1 MTFSIFA
8 VFAIL
13 PTCRLPMIGRQHF
26 RPLLLPQ
33 NGVHLTVGNNRTHS
47 DSMAH
52 LTVSTTKELKSLC
65 KRLQAAETI
74 AYDTE
79 FISEGKYQPELCL
92 VQIAAEGLLALVD
105 PLEIPDLTPLWELFC
120 DGRREMIVH
129 ACRSEMEFCH
139 RSIGRLPPQLF
150 DVQVAAGFVGNE
162 YPMGFTSLLRQF
174 LHVSL
179 RKTESRTTWNQRP
192 LTPLQVEYALD
203 DVRYL
208 EALRRVIKT
217 QLAEQE
223 RLDWYY
229 EEIEHVKQNLK
240 TYFETPQ
247 WQSLPK
253 ISGLPPRELA
263 ILRELW
269 FWREELA
276 RQRNIPSSRAF
287 RDDLLVELSRRRT
300 NEEKRIAALRGMQ
313 RQDLA
318 RILPDIAAAV
328 SRGLELPEQELPIPL
343 LRTSYPQYTVLTQ
356 ILYAVLGSICKQN
369 RIAPLLAGN
378 PNDIR
383 ELIAAELGTL
393 PESVTPRLATGWRSH
408 LIGMLLFDLLYGRKT
423 LQINYNSADEPLI
436 VR

>member
-1 MTFSIFA
+1 
-8 VFAIL
+8 
-13 PTCRLPMIGRQHF
+13 
-26 RPLLLPQ
+26 
-33 NGVHLTVGNNRTHS
+33 
-47 DSMAH
+47 MAH
-52 LTVSTTKELKSLC
+52 LTVSTAKGLQDLC
-65 KRLQAAETI
+65 RRLQTAETI

-92 VQIAAEGLLALVD
+92 VQIAAEGLMALID
-105 PLEIPDLTPLWELFC
+105 PLSVPDLTPLWQLFC
-120 DGRREMIVH
+120 DGKREIIVH

-139 RSIGRLPPQLF
+139 RSIGRMPPKLF
-150 DVQVAAGFVGNE
+150 DVQIAAAFVGNE
-162 YPMGFTSLLRQF
+162 YPMGFSSLLKQF
-174 LHVSL
+174 LQISL

-192 LTPLQVEYALD
+192 LTPLQIEYALD

-208 EALRRVIKT
+208 EALYRAIKT
-217 QLAEQE
+217 QLTEQQ
-223 RLDWYY
+223 RLTWYY
-229 EEIEHVKQNLK
+229 EEIEHVKRTLQ

-247 WQSLPK
+247 WRSLPK

-269 FWREELA
+269 FWRDEFA
-276 RQRNIPSSRAF
+276 RQRSIPASRAF

-300 NEEKRIAALRGMQ
+300 SEEKRIAALRGMQ

-318 RILPDIAAAV
+318 KILPDIVLAIT
-328 SRGLELPEQELPIPL
+328 RGLSLEEHELPLPS

-356 ILYAVLGSICKQN
+356 VLCAVLGSICKRN
-369 RIAPLLAGN
+369 RIAPLLVGS

-393 PESVTPRLATGWRSH
+393 PETVTPRLATGWRNQ
-408 LIGMLLFDLLYGRKT
+408 LIGTLLFDLLHGRKT

>member
-1 MTFSIFA
+1 
-8 VFAIL
+8 
-13 PTCRLPMIGRQHF
+13 
-26 RPLLLPQ
+26 
-33 NGVHLTVGNNRTHS
+33 
-47 DSMAH
+47 MAH
-52 LTVSTTKELKSLC
+52 LTVSTPKELSGLC
-65 KRLQAAETI
+65 RRLQAVETI

-92 VQIAAEGLLALVD
+92 VQIAAEGLLVLVD
-105 PLEIPDLTPLWELFC
+105 PLSIPNLSPLWQLFC
-120 DGRREMIVH
+120 DGKREIIVH

-150 DVQVAAGFVGNE
+150 DVQVAAGFVGND
-162 YPMGFTSLLRQF
+162 YPMGFSSLLRQF

-208 EALRRVIKT
+208 EALHRVIKT
-217 QLAEQE
+217 QLTEQK
-223 RLDWYY
+223 RLAWYH
-229 EEIEHVKQNLK
+229 EEIEHVKLSLK

-247 WQSLPK
+247 WRSLPK

-269 FWREELA
+269 FWREKLA
-276 RQRNIPSSRAF
+276 QQRNIPSSRMF

-300 NEEKRIAALRGMQ
+300 SEEKRIAALRGMQ

-318 RILPDIAAAV
+318 RILPDIVAAV
-328 SRGLELPEQELPIPL
+328 SRGLELSEQELPIPP

-356 ILYAVLGSICKQN
+356 VLYAVLGSICKRN
-369 RIAPLLAGN
+369 RIAPLLVGN
-378 PNDIR
+378 PNDVR

-393 PESVTPRLATGWRSH
+393 PESVTPRLATGWRNQ
-408 LIGMLLFDLLYGRKT
+408 LIGTLLFDLLHGRKT
-423 LQINYNSADEPLI
+423 IQINHNTPDEPLI

>member
-1 MTFSIFA
+1 
-8 VFAIL
+8 
-13 PTCRLPMIGRQHF
+13 
-26 RPLLLPQ
+26 
-33 NGVHLTVGNNRTHS
+33 
-47 DSMAH
+47 MAH
-52 LTVSTTKELKSLC
+52 LTVSTTKELRELC
-65 KRLQAAETI
+65 SRLQPAEAI

-92 VQIAAEGLLALVD
+92 VQIAAEGVVALVD
-105 PLEIPDLTPLWELFC
+105 PLTIPDLSPLWKLFC
-120 DGRREMIVH
+120 DGKREIIVH
-129 ACRSEMEFCH
+129 ASRSEMEFCH
-139 RSIGRLPPQLF
+139 RSIGRMPPKLF
-150 DVQVAAGFVGNE
+150 DVQVAAGFVGND
-162 YPMGFTSLLRQF
+162 YPMGFSSLLKHF

-179 RKTESRTTWNQRP
+179 RKTESRTTWNLRP
-192 LTPLQVEYALD
+192 LTPIQIEYALD

-217 QLAEQE
+217 QLIEQE

-229 EEIEHVKQNLK
+229 EEIEQIKQNFQ

-247 WQSLPK
+247 WRSLPK

-269 FWREELA
+269 FWRDEMA
-276 RQRNIPSSRAF
+276 RQRNIPASRAF

-300 NEEKRIAALRGMQ
+300 SEEKRIAALRGMQ

-318 RILPDIAAAV
+318 RILPDIVVAI
-328 SRGLELPEQELPIPL
+328 SRGLALEEHELPLPP
-343 LRTSYPQYTVLTQ
+343 LRTSYPQYTVLSQ
-356 ILYAVLGSICKQN
+356 VLYAVLGSICKQN
-369 RIAPLLAGN
+369 RIAPLLVGS

-393 PESVTPRLATGWRSH
+393 PETVAPRLATGWRNS
-408 LIGMLLFDLLYGRKT
+408 LIGTLLYDLLHGRKS
-423 LQINYNSADEPLI
+423 LQINYNSADEPLV

>member
-1 MTFSIFA
+1 
-8 VFAIL
+8 
-13 PTCRLPMIGRQHF
+13 
-26 RPLLLPQ
+26 
-33 NGVHLTVGNNRTHS
+33 
-47 DSMAH
+47 
-52 LTVSTTKELKSLC
+52 
-65 KRLQAAETI
+65 
-74 AYDTE
+74 
-79 FISEGKYQPELCL
+79 L
-92 VQIAAEGLLALVD
+92 VLVD
-105 PLEIPDLTPLWELFC
+105 PMSIADLTPLWQLFC
-120 DGRREMIVH
+120 DGKREIIVH

-139 RSIGRLPPQLF
+139 RSIGQMPPKLF

-162 YPMGFTSLLRQF
+162 YPMGFVALLNQF

-192 LTPLQVEYALD
+192 LTPLQIEYALD

-208 EALRRVIKT
+208 EALCRAIKT
-217 QLAEQE
+217 QLTQQN

-229 EEIEHVKQNLK
+229 EEIAQTKRTLQ

-269 FWREELA
+269 FWRDNFA
-276 RQRNIPSSRAF
+276 RHRNIPASRAF

-300 NEEKRIAALRGMQ
+300 NEEKRIGALRGMQ

-318 RILPDIAAAV
+318 KILPDIVLAI
-328 SRGLELPEQELPIPL
+328 SRGLSLEEHELPLPPL
-343 LRTSYPQYTVLTQ
+343 RSSYPQYTVLSQ
-356 ILYAVLGSICKQN
+356 VLYAVLGSICKRN
-369 RIAPLLAGN
+369 RIAPLLVGS

-393 PESVTPRLATGWRSH
+393 PQSVTPRLATGWRNQ
-408 LIGMLLFDLLYGRKT
+408 LIGTLLFDLLHGRKT
-423 LQINYNSADEPLI
+423 LQINYNSADEPLV